1 MFYYFYFIINKIV
14 YKYSKVIMS
23 SLNNF
28 LDLEKII
35 GTEGAFNILMVE
47 NEIRKSFF
55 EALRFST
62 ILKLNKYMKKYK
74 ILLEKFKNIDIYI
87 FEIDKNDP
95 TQIIVRF
102 MVYQKKY
109 EKQIKKIKSYKN
121 HKEIGYMLD
130 YSCPSN
136 YGKGKVGYSLILN
149 KDKPNIYQHNWI
161 DPNKV
166 NILKQTQTQLFNY
179 VCSKDEDRDYKNIS
193 IIGKKCMDL
202 IRQLKLPYEIT
213 ITINYNN

>member
-14 YKYSKVIMS
+14 YKYSKVIMA

-55 EALRFST
+55 VALRFST
-62 ILKLNKYMKKYK
+62 LLKLNKYMKKYK

-95 TQIIVRF
+95 NQIIIRF

-109 EKQIKKIKSYKN
+109 ENQIKKIKSYKII
-121 HKEIGYMLD
+121 KKLD
-130 YSCPSN
+130 IC
-136 YGKGKVGYSLILN
+136 
-149 KDKPNIYQHNWI
+149 
-161 DPNKV
+161 
-166 NILKQTQTQLFNY
+166 
-179 VCSKDEDRDYKNIS
+179 
-193 IIGKKCMDL
+193 
-202 IRQLKLPYEIT
+202 
-213 ITINYNN
+213 